1 MLKLVASDI
10 DGTLLT
16 PGQSELSP
24 RLFSLIQALHEK
36 GIRFC
41 AASGRQYESLR
52 KLFAPVADRIFF
64 LCENG
69 SIVYERDKVL
79 AKTPLPPSHC
89 AQICAQILA
98 QPGCEV
104 LLSGANTSYVIPKAE
119 SYFRHISEELGNHTV
134 RIRTLDDVKE
144 DIIKVSAFTDKP
156 AREYAPMFL
165 PVWERHLNVAVAGKY
180 WLDFTLAHKGTALS
194 QIAAAQGISSHD
206 MLVFGDNFN
215 DIPMFR
221 FAGDSYAMEGAV
233 AEVRAAAR
241 HTCSCV
247 EAVLET
253 LISSR

>member
-1 MLKLVASDI
+1 MIKLVASDI
-10 DGTLLT
+10 DGTLLS
-16 PGQSELSP
+16 PGQPELSP
-24 RLFSLIQALHEK
+24 RLFSLIESLHAK

-52 KLFAPVADRIFF
+52 KLFAPVADKILF

-69 SIVYERDKVL
+69 AVVYAENKVL
-79 AKTPLPPSHC
+79 AKTPLPRSDC
-89 AQICAQILA
+89 KQLCAQILA

-104 LLSGANTSYVIPKAE
+104 LLSGANTCYVIPKAE
-119 SYFRHISEELGNHTV
+119 SYYHHISVELGNNTV
-134 RIRTLDDVKE
+134 RVGCIEEVGE

-156 AREYAPMFL
+156 ASEYAPMFI
-165 PVWERHLNVAVAGKY
+165 PVWDRHLNVAVAGKY

-194 QIAAAQGISSHD
+194 QISAALGISSHD

-221 FAGDSYAMEGAV
+221 FAGDSYAMEDAA
-233 AEVRAAAR
+233 AEVRAVAR
-241 HTCSCV
+241 HTCLGV

-253 LISSR
+253 LI